1 MVNCSAGKSLGNVID
16 PIDIMDGITLQGL
29 NDKLIKGNLDPK
41 ELKTATKYQQTAF
54 PQGIPECGSDAL
66 RLAFIAYT
74 TTSNSDI
81 AFDTKVIHA
90 YRRFANKVYQA
101 TKYVL
106 GKIEKD
112 FVPRQNGGKTGRES
126 LSEKWILH
134 KMNEATRNISNALE
148 EREFSKSSQ
157 IVYEFWYDR
166 FCDVYIE
173 NSKFI
178 IQDGSEQEKRSAMD
192 TLYTALDT
200 ALRLLH
206 PFMP

>member
-1 MVNCSAGKSLGNVID
+1 
-16 PIDIMDGITLQGL
+16 MDGITLQEL
-29 NDKLIKGNLDPK
+29 NDKLLKGNLDPK
-41 ELKTATKYQQTAF
+41 ELKAATKYQQTAF

-81 AFDTKVIHA
+81 NFDVKQIHA

-106 GKIEKD
+106 GKIDKD
-112 FVPRQNGGKTGRES
+112 FVPRKTGEKTGKET
-126 LSEKWILH
+126 LAEKWILH
-134 KMNEATRNISNALE
+134 KMNEAVKSINTALE
-148 EREFSKSSQ
+148 EREFSKSSRL
-157 IVYEFWYDR
+157 IYEFWYDR
-166 FCDVYIE
+166 FCDVFIE
-173 NSKFI
+173 NSKAI
-178 IQDGSEQEKRSAMD
+178 IQDGSEQEKTSALQ